1 MKIKNAM
8 EKVKKQEQSELI
20 KSKNITKKIQKQE
33 QTELIKSKNK
43 LENIKNYYIIQM
55 IFDYMTERK
64 PLEIIKI
71 NKYLQNRLKID
82 IEHYKKYFKE
92 HSSTELEIISVENEY
107 GGFIYI
113 QKQKDKKY
121 YHIYFNNNKEEEIKR
136 TYIGYNEKVSKIN
149 IIIDFNVTSFY
160 HLFLDCKII
169 KYLNFKQMKINKII
183 DMSGYEWYV
192 R

>member
-20 KSKNITKKIQKQE
+20 KSKNTTKKANKQE
-33 QTELIKSKNK
+33 QTELIKSKNT

-121 YHIYFNNNKEEEIKR
+121 YHIYFNNNKKE
-136 TYIGYNEKVSKIN
+136 IN
-149 IIIDFNVTSFY
+149 IIIDFKVTSFY

-183 DMSGYEWYV
+183 DMNCMFRWM
-192 R
+192 